1 MAWTILDCTFRDGGY
16 YTNWD
21 FSRSLV
27 QNYLRTIEN
36 LPIGY
41 IEFGYRN
48 PVQANYAGEFYY
60 LPHSTLQ
67 LFAETMAS
75 GTKSAVMI
83 DAKNCSPEQ
92 IPTLLGGCQDWV
104 DLVRMAVSPTKLEE
118 GIALA
123 RAVKELGFEV
133 ALNLMYLSK
142 LAGDYS
148 VLLNFKD
155 LGEIVDYVYLVDS
168 FGACFPEQVK
178 DAFQFAKAHLPQ
190 KLGFHGHDNIN
201 LAFANTLAALEAGAD
216 IIDSTVLGMGRGAG
230 NLRTE
235 LIVAYLSQS
244 LDKPIDLSSL
254 ADLLEIFQVMKDHH
268 RWGAELPYIVSGLA
282 DLPQKEV
289 MEWLG
294 KKRYSTSTVVQ
305 TLQGKYQDVISSEP
319 YPLLSDRLAQFGLE
333 DIKTCVIVG
342 GGSTAAEHSHAI
354 SEFVKQRKAVLIH
367 SSMRNT
373 QSYTGTEIPQ
383 ILGLSGREAEK
394 LKPLSTDHLNQQF
407 LTYVLPSKTHARSS
421 VPSDL
426 TAQTV
431 EVQPITRTNHNSAM
445 AIVEQDSPLGIA
457 LSIAKI
463 LEVETI
469 FLAGFDGYPG
479 GNEVQKELA
488 KEIQELLN
496 IFSVTHLSIQLCSL
510 TPTRYQVPQQ
520 SVYAL
525 LNDFIQ
531 EERTN
536 DDNM

>member
-1 MAWTILDCTFRDGGY
+1 MTWTILDCTFRDGGY

-21 FSRSLV
+21 FPRILV
-27 QNYLRTIEN
+27 QNYLRTIKD

-41 IEFGYRN
+41 IEIGYRN

-60 LPHSTLQ
+60 LPNSTLK
-67 LFAETMAS
+67 LFAKTKAS
-75 GTKSAVMI
+75 GIKSAIMI

-92 IPTLLGGCQDWV
+92 VSDLLGGCQGLV

-123 RAVKELGFEV
+123 KAVKELGFEV

-148 VLLNFKD
+148 ILLNFKD
-155 LGEIVDYVYLVDS
+155 LGEIVDYLYLVDS

-201 LAFANTLAALEAGAD
+201 LAFANTIAALENGAD
-216 IIDSTVLGMGRGAG
+216 IVDSTVLGMGRGAG

-235 LIVAYLSQS
+235 LIVAYLSKS
-244 LDKPIDLSSL
+244 LEKPIDLSSL
-254 ADLLEIFQVMKDHH
+254 ADLLESFELMKNRH

-289 MEWLG
+289 MEWIG

-305 TLQGKYQDVISSEP
+305 ALQGKSQDVITSEP
-319 YPLLSDRLAQFGLE
+319 YPLFSDRFTQFNLQ
-333 DIKTCVIVG
+333 DVKSCVIVG
-342 GGSTAAEHSHAI
+342 GGSTAWEHSHAI
-354 SEFVKQRKAVLIH
+354 SEFVKQHKSVLIH
-367 SSMRNT
+367 SSLRNT
-373 QSYTGTEIPQ
+373 QSYIGAEIPQ
-383 ILGLSGREAEK
+383 VLCLSGREAEK
-394 LKPLSTDHLNQQF
+394 LKALPIDDLNQQF
-407 LTYVLPSKTHARSS
+407 LAYILPSGNRMAVA
-421 VPSDL
+421 VPREL
-426 TAQTV
+426 AVRTA
-431 EVQPITRTNHNSAM
+431 EIQPIARTNSNSPIALT
-445 AIVEQDSPLGIA
+445 EQGSPLGIA
-457 LSIAKI
+457 LSIAKT
-463 LEVETI
+463 LEVENI

-479 GNEVQKELA
+479 GNEVQQELA

-496 IFSVTHLSIQLCSL
+496 LFVATHSNIQLHSL
-510 TPTRYQVPQQ
+510 TPTRYQVSQH

-525 LNDFIQ
+525 LS
-531 EERTN
+531 T
-536 DDNM
+536 